1 MQVELLFPIV
11 ATLFLTA
18 GQLYL
23 APVGLAFVSRCGP
36 ASARSTAIGIW
47 FLAGGIAG
55 LIAGRVGTLY
65 SSWSAPSFFFLF
77 VPQTRPKIGP
87 LKAEQDVQAVS
98 AQRKRQY

>member
-65 SSWSAPSFFFLF
+65 SSWSAPSFFFLLAWICALDAAILRWGA
-77 VPQTRPKIGP
+77 PGLERAAII
-87 LKAEQDVQAVS
+87 VS
-98 AQRKRQY
+98 HP